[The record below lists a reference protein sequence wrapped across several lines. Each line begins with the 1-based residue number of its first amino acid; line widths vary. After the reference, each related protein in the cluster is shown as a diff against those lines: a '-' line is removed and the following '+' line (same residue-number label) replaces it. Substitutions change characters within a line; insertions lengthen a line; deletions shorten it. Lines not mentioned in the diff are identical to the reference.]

1 MFQHIF
7 RFESELQNSSQEA
20 APSSPSLCPTVS
32 EKLERYGSSALS
44 GVEHLTLIVGK
55 EDLALALVSHL
66 GSIKA
71 LSRASIQQLLQ
82 FLPRRKAET
91 LVAALSMSTIAES
104 EHARSEACD
113 SPESVYTVCAD
124 LKLFNQEVLRVILLD
139 ARQRLITMIDV
150 TKGSLNES
158 LAYPRALGRFS
169 QVRYFRRSSGCRN
182 LVGPKGL
189 GRSECDGGQRCNRT
203 PRRRTL
209 TREKSEE
216 LCLGPFS
223 DDAVNEER
231 FRGFAASVREAGFD
245 CLRLLTFSTRRDSRL
260 NRHLNWTLRRRLI
273 KTIRSLRHPLGIFC
287 YNDCVAA
294 DIVDACIEA
303 GIQIPDQVALLG
315 VDNDPVI
322 CDCVQVPLSSV
333 RHDLEGMAYEAAALL
348 DRLINGEAP
357 PEIPQRIAPK
367 GVVTRRST
375 ELLAVE
381 DPTVSTALMYIQ
393 AKFCEGNLSVGDVAA
408 HCRVPRRSLE
418 RAFQREMQRT
428 VLHEILRVRVNYAQK
443 LLETTPLSVTDIAA
457 RSRFVNLNHFFRVFQ
472 GRTHLTPRKFQLAR
486 QLTVPSS
493 VRA

>member
-1 MFQHIF
+1 MRTKGRKRTILLALTSTHHGFYRGAARYAAEHDWHIVADIIYDATIPVGWRGDGILSF
-7 RFESELQNSSQEA
+7 VGHWDDLAKYVTSAGVPIVEISSVRKDLGI
-20 APSSPSLCPTVS
+20 PSVMEDNDAIGRLGG
-32 EKLERYGSSALS
+32 EHLLERN
-44 GVEHLTLIVGK
+44 
-55 EDLALALVSHL
+55 
-66 GSIKA
+66 
-71 LSRASIQQLLQ
+71 
-82 FLPRRKAET
+82 
-91 LVAALSMSTIAES
+91 
-104 EHARSEACD
+104 
-113 SPESVYTVCAD
+113 
-124 LKLFNQEVLRVILLD
+124 LKNF
-139 ARQRLITMIDV
+139 AW
-150 TKGSLNES
+150 
-158 LAYPRALGRFS
+158 A
-169 QVRYFRRSSGCRN
+169 
-182 LVGPKGL
+182 
-189 GRSECDGGQRCNRT
+189 
-203 PRRRTL
+203 
-209 TREKSEE
+209 
-216 LCLGPFS
+216 PFS

-245 CLRLLTFSTRRDSRL
+245 CLRLLPFSTRRDPRL
-260 NRHLNWTLRRRLI
+260 NRHLNWTLRRRRLI

-294 DIVDACIEA
+294 DIVDACIES
-303 GIQIPDQVALLG
+303 GIQIPDQVAVLG

-408 HCRVPRRSLE
+408 DCRVPRRSLE

-443 LLETTPLSVTDIAA
+443 MLETTPLSVTDIAA
-457 RSRFVNLNHFFRVFQ
+457 RSGFVNLNHFFRVFQ
-472 GRTHLTPRKFQLAR
+472 GRTHLTPRKFRLAR

-493 VRA
+493 LRA